1 MQKQLFF
8 DFSGRGK
15 FTSKTTDMY
24 ILPFEPDAGTTCSR
38 ISRCTSKDRGPSPQ
52 QILSDDKNSS
62 DGPPDIAP
70 LRAWKNN
77 CSLTCRF
84 TSKTTDMYSTV
95 NRLNQVLRCS
105 HGRCLQHFSSK
116 FTCIHQWKLRWDIS
130 AAGVAFCKEKAESSC
145 KMFTKPFKL
154 NNWYTMHMTVLI
166 WPEQTQKSSR
176 NKFCHEWS
184 LWSQTS
190 SFKQMEAWSKICEI
204 QDLQKKKN
212 HHFRAHLSYVAHM
225 SVYIRPLGIHGNSM
239 FLRCLCFQSHEVILV
254 VSWGAEGRKEMW
266 LVRVFSLSNMQ
277 ECRVS
282 S

>member
-1 MQKQLFF
+1 MALLTLHLC
-8 DFSGRGK
+8 GHE
-15 FTSKTTDMY
+15 KTTVLWLAD
-24 ILPFEPDAGTTCSR
+24 S
-38 ISRCTSKDRGPSPQ
+38 Q
-52 QILSDDKNSS
+52 V
-62 DGPPDIAP
+62 
-70 LRAWKNN
+70 RA
-77 CSLTCRF
+77 
-84 TSKTTDMYSTV
+84 
-95 NRLNQVLRCS
+95 Q
-105 HGRCLQHFSSK
+105 
-116 FTCIHQWKLRWDIS
+116 TCIVQLTVWTKYLD
-130 AAGVAFCKEKAESSC
+130 AVTAGACSTSR
-145 KMFTKPFKL
+145 L
-154 NNWYTMHMTVLI
+154 SL
-166 WPEQTQKSSR
+166 PEQTQKSSR